1 MDWVKLIG
9 LSAVLFMLL
18 EVISAKLAKFKTLIV
33 RIVIFAVMGGASVA
47 LGVLAPV
54 LVGIRAQAVLNACA
68 YFITEYFLY
77 LFLRNELQ
85 LSLKKFILD
94 KFGGDPTQQKDG
106 IEGRR

>member
-1 MDWVKLIG
+1 MDWLKLLG

-18 EVISAKLAKFKTLIV
+18 EVISAKLAKFKTSITRV
-33 RIVIFAVMGGASVA
+33 VIFAIMGGASVA
-47 LGVLAPV
+47 LGILAPAIT
-54 LVGIRAQAVLNACA
+54 GISAQAVLNACA

-94 KFGGDPTQQKDG
+94 KFGGEVQKNTDV
-106 IEGRR
+106 EGRR